1 MARPRFNV
9 HLAVARCR
17 EGSAAERASVGSD
30 VQMRAQVSLEIAQQL
45 LRFAAD
51 VALIEDIVP
60 PARPGMSILNG
71 IVFGKVFRHLLLTG
85 VVKNLPR
92 DFFLVVQVIRLLR

>member
-1 MARPRFNV
+1 MARLRLNK

-17 EGSAAERASVGSD
+17 EGFAAERAAVGSD
-30 VQMRAQVSLEIAQQL
+30 VKMRAQVSLEIAQQL

-51 VALIEDIVP
+51 VALIEDVVP
-60 PARPGMSILNG
+60 SVTPNIYILDCV
-71 IVFGKVFRHLLLTG
+71 VFCKVLRHLLFAR

-92 DFFLVVQVIRLLR
+92 DFYLVV